1 MDTGN
6 VMSVRPV
13 LGMSE
18 MLHER
23 PTRASEAWKMEARR
37 ATRKTLD
44 GVFILEIVMYLSVAG
59 QIVRV
64 RFATLNMF
72 CFA

>member
-1 MDTGN
+1 METGN

-23 PTRASEAWKMEARR
+23 PTRASEAWKMEVRR
-37 ATRKTLD
+37 AARKTLD
-44 GVFILEIVMYLSVAG
+44 GVFILEIVMYLPVDGGLFVFDSPP
-59 QIVRV
+59 
-64 RFATLNMF
+64 
-72 CFA
+72 